1 MFPWS
6 DGFKP
11 FVRQR
16 AGKWLDQRVPFVRG
30 DRLRI
35 TKRPHAGKIAKVDS
49 RFAQMRVDGQWETVL
64 GYNAVLE
71 DGTWVAVRW
80 DEVGPR

>member
-1 MFPWS
+1 MFPWN
-6 DGFKP
+6 DGFQP

-16 AGKWLDQRVPFVRG
+16 DGKWLDQRVPFVCG

-35 TKRPHAGKIAKVDS
+35 TKGPHAGKIATVS
-49 RFAQMRVDGQWETVL
+49 TRFAQMRVDGQWKTVL

-71 DGTWVAVRW
+71 DGTWVEVRW